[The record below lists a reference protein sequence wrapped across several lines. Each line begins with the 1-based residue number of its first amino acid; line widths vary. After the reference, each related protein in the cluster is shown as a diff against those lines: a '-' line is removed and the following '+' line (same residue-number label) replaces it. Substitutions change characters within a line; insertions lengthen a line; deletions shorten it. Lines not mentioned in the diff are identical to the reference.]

1 MLTADW
7 IGAGWV
13 FWAFFC
19 LPTFIR
25 SAVSDDGS
33 SQSICPVCPAGDS
46 GEAEAVHIEW
56 PMCVE
61 DRWGGGRSH
70 QDENSGTTIAT
81 EAMMMTT
88 ATASA
93 SATSTGEV
101 ASAPDGQYNHDIDTD
116 SPLDNANFLS
126 FEDWKKQNLAKVG
139 QSVENIGG
147 DRRSGAAGKE
157 HQGRPTGINNA
168 LDSLGEDTE
177 IELNFGGFGT
187 DTQEAARPAS
197 WSATVHPEAGS
208 DGVGADDRDR
218 QVDEDSPAQGV
229 PRVGVSSRR
238 KDAGTTCKERFN
250 YASFD
255 CAATVLKTN
264 SECTGSSSVLIEN
277 KDSYMLNECRAKNK
291 FLILELCDDILVD
304 TVVLANYE
312 FFSSIFHTFR
322 VSVSDRYPAKLDQW
336 KELGVYEARNTREV
350 QAFAVENPLIWAR
363 YLKIEFLTHY
373 GHEFFCPIS
382 LIRVH
387 GTTMMEEYKHD
398 GEVGRV
404 DDEIIHETLEP
415 APVAAEVD
423 VKPAPDSPAAVAE
436 VDTPSPETWFHRG
449 KDIETLLLKG
459 PFDTCS
465 IHTTSAE
472 AAGFGELEQP
482 VDGSAPLGINN
493 ATASSGEA
501 AATASS
507 GSDVPSKEAMGVD
520 TQRASGQT
528 NITSSTI
535 TVAPETVQQQNATSE
550 TDSSKEEAGSS
561 PSPSPEVVR
570 STTTQ
575 PPSSNPTT
583 QESFFK
589 SVNKRL
595 QMLESNSTLSLLYI
609 EEQSRIL
616 RDAFNKVEKRQL
628 AKTSTF
634 LENLNQTVLDELKQF
649 REQYDQVWKTVV
661 FEFEHQRI
669 HHHQEMYALSGQL
682 GFLADELVFQKRVAV
697 VQSIM
702 VLVCFGLILF
712 SSSRGPVSSYLD
724 FPSVQNMVSR
734 SYSVRSSSP
743 TFGSASVSPSSTR
756 PTSSYRGHPNHRR
769 NISDDSQGDGG
780 GVVSSPTIAYSPPT
794 PTSRESS
801 PTEGPEPDGT
811 DNTDH
816 DSLAISPVESHV
828 RSRSSPPVL
837 NGCGGDGDDS
847 ARSSMEESA
856 LAT

>member
-1 MLTADW
+1 MLT
-7 IGAGWV
+7 AGWV
-13 FWAFFC
+13 FWAIFSAST
-19 LPTFIR
+19 LVR
-25 SAVSDDGS
+25 SAVGDDGS
-33 SQSICPVCPAGDS
+33 SQSICPAGDS
-46 GEAEAVHIEW
+46 GGAETVQIEW
-56 PMCVE
+56 PICVE

-70 QDENSGTTIAT
+70 QDEDPGAMIAT
-81 EAMMMTT
+81 ETMMTT
-88 ATASA
+88 TTASA
-93 SATSTGEV
+93 SATSMGEV
-101 ASAPDGQYNHDIDTD
+101 ASVPDGQYHHDIDTE

-139 QSVENIGG
+139 QSVENVGG

-157 HQGRPTGINNA
+157 PRGRPTGINNA
-168 LDSLGEDTE
+168 LDSLGDDTE
-177 IELNFGGFGT
+177 IELDFRGFGT
-187 DTQEAARPAS
+187 DTQEAAKPAS
-197 WSATVHPEAGS
+197 WSTTVHPEAGF
-208 DGVGADDRDR
+208 DGGGGAAVDDRDG

-264 SECTGSSSVLIEN
+264 PECTGSSSVLIEN

-291 FLILELCDDILVD
+291 FLILEMCDDILVD

-423 VKPAPDSPAAVAE
+423 VKPVPDPPAAVE
-436 VDTPSPETWFHRG
+436 MDTPSPETWFHRG
-449 KDIETLLLKG
+449 KDIEALLLEG

-472 AAGFGELEQP
+472 AAGFGELAQP
-482 VDGSAPLGINN
+482 VGSSAPMGIKNT
-493 ATASSGEA
+493 TASSGEE
-501 AATASS
+501 ATTSSS
-507 GSDVPSKEAMGVD
+507 GPDLPSKEAVGID
-520 TQRASGQT
+520 AQRASGQT

-550 TDSSKEEAGSS
+550 TDSSKEEAGS

-661 FEFEHQRI
+661 FEFEHQRLY
-669 HHHQEMYALSGQL
+669 HHQEMYALSGQL

-712 SSSRGPVSSYLD
+712 SSSRGPVD

-743 TFGSASVSPSSTR
+743 TFGSASASPSSTR

-769 NISDDSQGDGG
+769 DISDESQGDGG
-780 GVVSSPTIAYSPPT
+780 DVVASPNIAYSPPT
-794 PTSRESS
+794 PTSEESS
-801 PTEGPEPDGT
+801 PTEEPEHDGT
-811 DNTDH
+811 DTTDH
-816 DSLAISPVESHV
+816 DTLAISPVESHV

-837 NGCGGDGDDS
+837 NGFGGGNDDDGDDS